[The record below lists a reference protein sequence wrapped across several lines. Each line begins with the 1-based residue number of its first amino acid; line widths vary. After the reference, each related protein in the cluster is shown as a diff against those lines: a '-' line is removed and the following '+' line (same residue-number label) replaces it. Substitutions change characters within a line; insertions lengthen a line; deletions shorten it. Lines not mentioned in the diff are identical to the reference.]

1 MNTHSKNNIM
11 VQPNINLNDLLRL
24 IFPTES
30 ITWLSE
36 RKGPDL
42 MIHWVCLDIESGQ
55 EGDLILLP
63 SVNFNKKLLKIA
75 AERGVAAI
83 LLIGEISELKNISPK
98 IPTLLINSQKDFRQ
112 IHHDIIKLLTS
123 KNSVLNERKL
133 QIHTML
139 TKLAADG
146 VGLEGLAQAML
157 EITNHGVLIHDK
169 RLNIIADVPSPGLQS
184 SWEDVTEQLHQIEIL
199 PAPLHDRHQAGE
211 QNINLL
217 QYLSNGISRVIVPII
232 VSNVARGYLSMI
244 GFEGTLGILDHL
256 VAEEGALICA
266 IDMSRTKAVRETEKK
281 LQSDL
286 LTALLQEN
294 LSPRDAKLW
303 IEAMGLDK
311 NQAHAAIQF
320 IWDSPN
326 PPSRRRLETSINGEV
341 VRMGIKVILN
351 PAGEAIICFC
361 QVPPNA
367 NGYQLALK
375 LGANVLEQTVN
386 EFPNDPVRC
395 GVGSPTS
402 LNRWHISFREAGLAL
417 DMATRLKE
425 NKPLYYPD
433 LSIYRLLLLLEA
445 NPELKA
451 FQEDTLGALLLHEN
465 RNEFIRTLE
474 AFFEQKGNLSKTAKS
489 LFIHRNTLSY
499 RLKQISEIASFDLK
513 NCDTVLSVQLAL
525 KIFRMSQGKVEIH

>member
-1 MNTHSKNNIM
+1 M
-11 VQPNINLNDLLRL
+11 VQPNINLSDLLRL
-24 IFPTES
+24 IFPTEA

-36 RKGPDL
+36 KKDPDL
-42 MIHWVCLDIESGQ
+42 MIQWICLDVESGR
-55 EGDLILLP
+55 EGDLLLLP
-63 SVNFNKKLLKIA
+63 SVKFNKKWLKIA
-75 AERGVAAI
+75 TEQGVAAI
-83 LLIGEISELKNISPK
+83 ILIGEISELKNISPK

-112 IHHDIIKLLTS
+112 IHHDITKLLTS
-123 KNSVLNERKL
+123 KNSVLNKRKL

-157 EITNHGVLIHDK
+157 KITHHGVLIHDK
-169 RLNIIADVPSPGLQS
+169 RLNIIADRPSPDLQS
-184 SWEDVTEQLHQIEIL
+184 SWENVTEQLRQIENL

-211 QNINLL
+211 QNIKLIQNL
-217 QYLSNGISRVIVPII
+217 SGGISRVIVPII
-232 VSNVARGYLSMI
+232 VGNIARGYLSVI
-244 GFEGTLGILDHL
+244 GFEGTLAILDHL
-256 VAEEGALICA
+256 VAEAGALICA

-286 LTALLQEN
+286 LTALLQED

-361 QVPPNA
+361 QVPPNDY
-367 NGYQLALK
+367 GYQLALK
-375 LGANVLEQTVN
+375 LGTNVLKQTIN
-386 EFPNDPVRC
+386 EFPNAPVRC
-395 GVGSPTS
+395 GIGSPTS
-402 LNRWHISFREAGLAL
+402 NLNQWHISFREAGLAL

-433 LSIYRLLLLLEA
+433 LSIYRLLLLLET

-465 RNEFIRTLE
+465 RNEFIKTLE
-474 AFFEQKGNLSKTAKS
+474 AFFEQKGNLSQTAKV

-499 RLKQISEIASFDLK
+499 RLKQISEITGFDLK
-513 NCDTVLSVQLAL
+513 NCDTALSVQLAL
-525 KIFRMSQGKVEIH
+525 KIYRMMQGKVEIH

>member
-1 MNTHSKNNIM
+1 MI
-11 VQPNINLNDLLRL
+11 QPNINLNDLLRL
-24 IFPTES
+24 IFSTEVV
-30 ITWLSE
+30 TWLSE
-36 RKGPDL
+36 RKDSDL
-42 MIHWVCLDIESGQ
+42 MIQWVCLDAESGQ
-55 EGDLILLP
+55 EGDLLLLP
-63 SVNFNKKLLKIA
+63 SNKFNKKSLKIA
-75 AERGVAAI
+75 EDRGVAAI
-83 LLIGEISELKNISPK
+83 LIIGEISELKNISPK
-98 IPTLLINSQKDFRQ
+98 IHTLLINTQKDFRQ
-112 IHHDIIKLLTS
+112 IHHDITKLLTS
-123 KNSVLNERKL
+123 KNSVHNEQKL

-146 VGLEGLAQAML
+146 VGLEGLARAML
-157 EITNHGVLIHDK
+157 EITHHGVLIHDK
-169 RLNIIADVPSPGLQS
+169 RLNIIADVPSPDLQS
-184 SWEDVTEQLHQIEIL
+184 SWVDVTEKLQQIENL
-199 PAPLHDRHQAGE
+199 PAPLHDRYQAGE
-211 QNINLL
+211 QNIKLL
-217 QYLSNGISRVIVPII
+217 QNLSDGISRVIVPII
-232 VSNVARGYLSMI
+232 VGNVARGYLSMI
-244 GFEGTLGILDHL
+244 GLEGTLGILDHL

-286 LTALLQEN
+286 LTALLQED

-311 NQAHAAIQF
+311 NQAHAALQF

-341 VRMGIKVILN
+341 IRMGIKVILN

-361 QVPPNA
+361 QVPPNI
-367 NGYQLALK
+367 NGYQLALQ
-375 LGANVLEQTVN
+375 LGANVLEQTIN
-386 EFPNDPVRC
+386 EFPCAPVRC
-395 GVGSPTS
+395 GIGSPTS

-451 FQEDTLGALLLHEN
+451 FQEDTLGPLFLHEN
-465 RNEFIRTLE
+465 SNEFIRTLE
-474 AFFEQKGNLSKTAKS
+474 AFFKQKGNLSQTAKF

-499 RLKQISEIASFDLK
+499 RLKQISEIADLDLK
-513 NCDTVLSVQLAL
+513 NSDTALAVQLAL
-525 KIFRMSQGKVEIH
+525 KIYRMMQGKVEIH

>member
-1 MNTHSKNNIM
+1 MIQS
-11 VQPNINLNDLLRL
+11 NINLNDLLRL
-24 IFPTES
+24 IFSTKVV
-30 ITWLSE
+30 TWLSE
-36 RKGPDL
+36 RKDLDL
-42 MIHWVCLDIESGQ
+42 MIQWVCLDVENGQ
-55 EGDLILLP
+55 EGDLLLLP
-63 SVNFNKKLLKIA
+63 SKNFNKKRLKIA
-75 AERGVAAI
+75 ADRGVAAI
-83 LLIGEISELKNISPK
+83 LIIGEIPKLNNISPK
-98 IPTLLINSQKDFRQ
+98 IPTLLINTREDFRQ
-112 IHHDIIKLLTS
+112 IHHDITKLLTS

-133 QIHTML
+133 QIHTIL

-146 VGLEGLAQAML
+146 VGLEGLAQAMH
-157 EITNHGVLIHDK
+157 EITHHGVLIHDK
-169 RLNIIADVPSPGLQS
+169 RLNIIADVPSPVLQS
-184 SWEDVTEQLHQIEIL
+184 YWEDITELLRQIENL

-211 QNINLL
+211 QNIKLVQNL
-217 QYLSNGISRVIVPII
+217 SDGISRVIVPII
-232 VSNVARGYLSMI
+232 VGNVARGYLSII
-244 GFEGTLGILDHL
+244 GFEDTLGILDHL
-256 VAEEGALICA
+256 VAEESALICA

-294 LSPRDAKLW
+294 LSPRDARLW

-311 NQAHAAIQF
+311 NQAHAALQF
-320 IWDSPN
+320 SWDSPN

-361 QVPPNA
+361 QVPPND

-375 LGANVLEQTVN
+375 LGSNVLKQTVN

-395 GVGSPTS
+395 GIGSPTS

-433 LSIYRLLLLLEA
+433 LSIYRLLLLLET
-445 NPELKA
+445 NPELNA

-474 AFFEQKGNLSKTAKS
+474 AFFEQKGNLSQTAKV

-499 RLKQISEIASFDLK
+499 RLKQISDIAGLDLK
-513 NCDTVLSVQLAL
+513 TYDTTLAVQLAL
-525 KIFRMSQGKVEIH
+525 KIYRMMQGNVAIH